1 MLPKIM
7 KWKKGK
13 DNFALKKNSRFKVC
27 QLTLL
32 ESIVLQSCEKHGL
45 QRKRRRKNCQFA
57 NRSKYVFCALLL
69 FFRIER
75 CCISCGW
82 QLLAEL
88 SCCCSCPISS
98 KPSLTWRPNSLT
110 PIRFPSLTVSL
121 AEFSPSSCA
130 LPLLLLLFRAVS
142 WVPRVSSWPHAARG
156 GHWRRDCPA

>member
-1 MLPKIM
+1 M
-7 KWKKGK
+7 
-13 DNFALKKNSRFKVC
+13 
-27 QLTLL
+27 
-32 ESIVLQSCEKHGL
+32 QSCEKHGL

-110 PIRFPSLTVSL
+110 PIHPLSFPDCFIG
-121 AEFSPSSCA
+121 EI
-130 LPLLLLLFRAVS
+130 LPLVIVVCTAAVVSAYAAPALLSGVVGAQGFLLTPCCTGRS
-142 WVPRVSSWPHAARG
+142 LEEGLSRG
-156 GHWRRDCPA
+156 D